1 MCNYGLC
8 GMKFFSIYFVVLRRF
23 FFYNV
28 SLLEFVVIS
37 SLRPSVYLS
46 IFNSNRNMHAVI
58 SLFIY
63 YSKHVEI
70 IYIQWKHITSNW
82 R

>member
-1 MCNYGLC
+1 MVI
-8 GMKFFSIYFVVLRRF
+8 FSLYNVCYAVPF
-23 FFYNV
+23 FFC
-28 SLLEFVVIS
+28 LFEFFVVIS
-37 SLRPSVYLS
+37 SLRLTVYLSTS